1 MSGSSIRCRWSRLGV
16 LVALVTASAGCSRQG
31 AFYIIPEHS
40 DLGIIDNDARL
51 ATAEFEIVNG
61 LNRPVEIK
69 HIYPSC
75 NCAAVDLRKNP
86 IPPRSSTVLSV
97 TVNLSQQAG
106 RQETSVLLVTDSAG
120 FPQKRLSLAA
130 LVPASGVYQRQ
141 VDIGVFHPG
150 DAIDSETPSTSFSRG
165 LVELVREVNDESS
178 VGVDLVPQAGDE
190 TRLVV
195 TGTAPQVRG
204 EFLRQV
210 SLRESFPDEPAL
222 GEGVI
227 ELQLLGTVVPR
238 WDVEPELYGGFVSLS
253 EDRGRFQLQIK
264 NNAARTTRRTIA
276 PRGVRIVLQEDW
288 LSLEDYNLTSEGVEL
303 VFQIQEQHL
312 EELGA
317 QKATMEFV
325 VDYAEGLTETY
336 STTVFAH
343 IEP

>member
-1 MSGSSIRCRWSRLGV
+1 VSGSSIRRRWSRSIV
-16 LVALVTASAGCSRQG
+16 IVALVTASAGCFQQG
-31 AFYIIPEHS
+31 AFYVVPEHS
-40 DLGIIDNDARL
+40 DLGIIDNDARV
-51 ATAEFEIVNG
+51 ATAEFVIVNG

-75 NCAAVDLRKNP
+75 NCAELDLRQNP
-86 IPPRSSTVLSV
+86 IAPRTSTVLSV

-106 RQETSVLLVTDSAG
+106 RQETSVLLVTDSTA
-120 FPQKRLSLAA
+120 FPQKRVSMAA
-130 LVPASGVYQRQ
+130 LVPASGVYQRR

-150 DAIDSETPSTSFSRG
+150 DAIDFETPSTSFSRG
-165 LVELVREVNDESS
+165 LVELGREGTDDSGVA
-178 VGVDLVPQAGDE
+178 VDLVPQPSDE

-210 SLRESFPDEPAL
+210 SFRESFPDEPAL

-227 ELQLLGTVVPR
+227 ELQLVGTVVPK
-238 WDVEPELYGGFVSLS
+238 WDVKAELYAGFVSLS
-253 EDRGRFQLQIK
+253 KDRGRLTLQIE

-276 PRGVRIVLQEDW
+276 PTGVRIAIQEDW
-288 LSLEDYNLTSEGVEL
+288 LSLEDYNLSSDGAKL
-303 VFQIQEQHL
+303 VFRIHEQNL
-312 EELGA
+312 GKLGA
-317 QKATMEFV
+317 QKAPMEFV
-325 VDYAEGLTETY
+325 VDYADGLTETY